1 MLYINVKIWLNIG
14 GMEKD
19 MKKILELLSRGQV
32 KVVKNEGKHTF
43 QRMGLPPLNLLL
55 KRANPGPLP
64 LKPMKKIPLDGD
76 DPTHRTAIDADR
88 CCQEQELHLLNLK
101 KIYEEKSHPLK
112 RAKKWK
118 LQKFQVAQMQP
129 AELTELKKHT
139 IKKINEKSSQV
150 PQS

>member
-32 KVVKNEGKHTF
+32 KVVNEGKHTF

-55 KRANPGPLP
+55 KRANPGKFT
-64 LKPMKKIPLDGD
+64 LKPMKQIPLDGD
-76 DPTHRTAIDADR
+76 DPTHRTAVDADR
-88 CCQEQELHLLNLK
+88 CCQEQGLHLLNLK

-118 LQKFQVAQMQP
+118 LQKFQIAQMQTP
-129 AELTELKKHT
+129 EFAELKKHH
-139 IKKINEKSSQV
+139 IKKISEKSSQV